1 MPERGPQG
9 GTSTPKPARSSA
21 WPTAALLLGCLLA
34 GGLLAGAP
42 LPARAEEQRNMRLV
56 GADDLQARS
65 AYQPVVHHQGARWI
79 AYVGH
84 HGGKRMNPLTGR
96 VEDNGTSIVDV
107 TDPKHPRYLHHIPGA
122 EGLAEAGG
130 AAMVRVCDGKT
141 LPRGQR
147 EKTYLLRTLGNLAHE
162 VWDVTDPANPA
173 RLVTVLDGL
182 KSTHKNWWE
191 CDTGIAYLVSDGAPS
206 GWRTNRMT
214 KIYDLG
220 DPAQAR
226 FIRDFGLVGQEPG
239 STGTAPEGVHGP
251 IALRNRVYFA
261 YGTGAKGELQI
272 VDRDKLLAGNPQVA
286 DRFAPTAENLLYP
299 QLGRLVMSPAWGG
312 HTSFP
317 ILGISVPHWAPGVP
331 GRTRDFVLLV
341 SESLRNE
348 CQEVRQLAFMVDV
361 TTERTPFPVA
371 TVEVPDPTGD
381 FCRRGGR
388 FGPHSS
394 NESFTPI
401 YYGRLVFIAYF
412 NAGVRAVDV
421 RDPFHPT
428 EAGFYIPSVTAKT
441 DKRCV
446 EVSGAPRCKTAIQ
459 TNNVDV
465 DDRGLVYLADRADT
479 GLHIVELTGPARAI
493 ANFSR

>member
-1 MPERGPQG
+1 M
-9 GTSTPKPARSSA
+9 
-21 WPTAALLLGCLLA
+21 LA
-34 GGLLAGAP
+34 GLLACA
-42 LPARAEEQRNMRLV
+42 AAAAAEEQRNMRLV
-56 GADDLQARS
+56 GMDDLQARS
-65 AYQPVVHHQGARWI
+65 AYQPIVHHQGARWI

-84 HGGKRMNPLTGR
+84 HGGKRMNPLTGQ
-96 VEDNGTSIVDV
+96 EELNGTSILDV

-122 EGLAEAGG
+122 EGEAEAGG

-141 LPRGQR
+141 LPRAQK

-162 VWDVTDPANPA
+162 VWDVTDPAKPV

-220 DPAQAR
+220 DPAQPR
-226 FIRDFGLVGQEPG
+226 FIRDFGLPGQEPG
-239 STGTAPEGVHGP
+239 STGVAPEGVHGP

-261 YGTGAKGELQI
+261 YGTGAKGVLQI
-272 VDRDKLLAGNPQVA
+272 VDREKLLAGNPQA
-286 DRFAPTAENLLYP
+286 TDRFAPTVENLLYP
-299 QLGRLVMSPAWGG
+299 QIGRLDMSPAWGG

-317 ILGISVPHWAPGVP
+317 ILGISVPHWSPGVP

-348 CQEVRQLAFMVDV
+348 CQEIRQLSFMVDV
-361 TTERTPFPVA
+361 TTERTPYSVA
-371 TVEVPDPTGD
+371 TFEVPDPTGA

-394 NESFTPI
+394 NESFSPI
-401 YYGRLVFIAYF
+401 YYGRLAFIAYF
-412 NAGVRAVDV
+412 NAGVRAVDI

-441 DKRCV
+441 DKRCI

-465 DDRGLVYLADRADT
+465 DDRGFIYLADRADT
-479 GLHIVELTGPARAI
+479 GLHIVELTGAARAI
-493 ANFSR
+493 AHFAK

>member
-1 MPERGPQG
+1 VNTR
-9 GTSTPKPARSSA
+9 SA
-21 WPTAALLLGCLLA
+21 WSAALLLGLGVLLTS
-34 GGLLAGAP
+34 AP
-42 LPARAEEQRNMRLV
+42 APAEEQRNMRLV
-56 GADDLQARS
+56 GMDDLQARS
-65 AYQPVVHHQGARWI
+65 AYQPVVHQQGARWI
-79 AYVGH
+79 AYIGH
-84 HGGKRMNPLTGR
+84 HGGKRMNPLTGQ
-96 VEDNGTSIVDV
+96 VELNGTSIVDV
-107 TDPKHPRYLHHIPGA
+107 TDPKRPRYLHHIPGA
-122 EGLAEAGG
+122 EGEAEAGG

-141 LPRGQR
+141 LPHAVKD
-147 EKTYLLRTLGNLAHE
+147 KTYLLRTLGNLAHE
-162 VWDVTDPANPA
+162 VWDVTDPAKPA

-214 KIYDLG
+214 KVYDLS
-220 DPAQAR
+220 DPAQPR
-226 FIRDFGLVGQEPG
+226 FIRDFGLPGQEPG

-261 YGTGAKGELQI
+261 YGTGAKGVLQI
-272 VDRDKLLAGNPQVA
+272 VDRDKLLAGDPQA
-286 DRFAPTAENLLYP
+286 TDRFAPTSANLLYP
-299 QLGRLVMSPAWGG
+299 QIGRLDMSPAWGG

-317 ILGISVPHWAPGVP
+317 ILGITVPHWAPSVP

-341 SESLRNE
+341 SEALRNE
-348 CQEVRQLAFMVDV
+348 CQEIRQLSFMVDV
-361 TTERTPFPVA
+361 TTERTPFSVA
-371 TVEVPDPTGD
+371 TFEVPDPTGD

-394 NESFTPI
+394 NESFSPI
-401 YYGRLVFIAYF
+401 YYGRLAFIAYF
-412 NAGVRAVDV
+412 NAGVRAVDI

-441 DKRCV
+441 DKRCI
-446 EVSGAPRCKTAIQ
+446 EVSGVPRCKTAIQ

-465 DDRGLVYLADRADT
+465 DDRGFIYLADRADT

-493 ANFSR
+493 ANFAK

>member
-1 MPERGPQG
+1 VSVRW
-9 GTSTPKPARSSA
+9 SA
-21 WPTAALLLGCLLA
+21 VLLGLLGILLA
-34 GGLLAGAP
+34 AAP
-42 LPARAEEQRNMRLV
+42 APAEEQRNMRLV
-56 GADDLQARS
+56 GTDDLQARS
-65 AYQPVVHHQGARWI
+65 AYQPVVHQQGARWI

-84 HGGKRMNPLTGR
+84 HGGKRMNPLTGQM
-96 VEDNGTSIVDV
+96 ELNGTSIVDV
-107 TDPKHPRYLHHIPGA
+107 TDPKRPRYLHHIPGA
-122 EGLAEAGG
+122 EGEAEAGG
-130 AAMVRVCDGKT
+130 AAMVRVCDGET
-141 LPRGQR
+141 LPHAAKD
-147 EKTYLLRTLGNLAHE
+147 KTYLLRTLGNLAHE
-162 VWDVTDPANPA
+162 VWDVTDPAKPA

-214 KIYDLG
+214 KIYDLS
-220 DPAQAR
+220 DPAQPR
-226 FIRDFGLVGQEPG
+226 FIRDFGLPGQEPG

-261 YGTGAKGELQI
+261 YGTGAKGVLQI
-272 VDRDKLLAGNPQVA
+272 VDRDKLLAGDPQAA
-286 DRFAPTAENLLYP
+286 DRFAPTPANLLYP
-299 QLGRLVMSPAWGG
+299 QIGRLDMSPAWGG

-317 ILGISVPHWAPGVP
+317 ILGIAVPHWAPGVP

-341 SESLRNE
+341 SEALRNE
-348 CQEVRQLAFMVDV
+348 CQEIRQLSFMVDV
-361 TTERTPFPVA
+361 TTERTPFSVA
-371 TVEVPDPTGD
+371 TFEVPDPTGD

-394 NESFTPI
+394 NESFSPI
-401 YYGRLVFIAYF
+401 YYGRLAFIAYF
-412 NAGVRAVDV
+412 NAGVRAVDI

-441 DKRCV
+441 DKRCI

-465 DDRGLVYLADRADT
+465 DDRGFIYLADRADT
-479 GLHIVELTGPARAI
+479 GLHIVEPTGPARAI
-493 ANFSR
+493 ANFAK

>member
-1 MPERGPQG
+1 VSARW
-9 GTSTPKPARSSA
+9 GTVMLGLLG
-21 WPTAALLLGCLLA
+21 ALLV
-34 GGLLAGAP
+34 GAAA
-42 LPARAEEQRNMRLV
+42 PAPAEEQRNMRLV
-56 GADDLQARS
+56 GSDDLQARS

-84 HGGKRMNPLTGR
+84 HGGKRMNPLTGQ
-96 VEDNGTSIVDV
+96 VEDSGTSIVDV
-107 TDPKHPRYLHHIPGA
+107 TDPTHPRYLHHIPGA
-122 EGLAEAGG
+122 GGEAEAGG

-147 EKTYLLRTLGNLAHE
+147 DKTYLLRTLGNLAHE
-162 VWDVTDPANPA
+162 VWDVTDPAKPT

-214 KIYDLG
+214 KIYDLS
-220 DPAQAR
+220 DPAQPR
-226 FIRDFGLVGQEPG
+226 FIRDFGLPGQEPG

-261 YGTGAKGELQI
+261 YGTGAKGALQI
-272 VDRDKLLAGNPQVA
+272 VDRDKLLAGNPQAA
-286 DRFAPTAENLLYP
+286 DRFAPTPENLLYP
-299 QLGRLVMSPAWGG
+299 QIGRLDMSPAWGG
-312 HTSFP
+312 HTAFP

-361 TTERTPFPVA
+361 TTERTPFSVA
-371 TVEVPDPTGD
+371 TFEVPDPTGD

-394 NESFTPI
+394 NESFSPI

-428 EAGFYIPSVTAKT
+428 EAGFYIPSVTART
-441 DKRCV
+441 DKRCI
-446 EVSGAPRCKTAIQ
+446 EVAGAPRCKTAIQ

-465 DDRGLVYLADRADT
+465 DDRGFIYLADRADT

>member
-1 MPERGPQG
+1 VARFHATSGHPGRGVDVDEHN
-9 GTSTPKPARSSA
+9 AVSA
-21 WPTAALLLGCLLA
+21 WSVVLLLA
-34 GGLLAGAP
+34 VLLAGAP
-42 LPARAEEQRNMRLV
+42 VAVAAEEQRNMRLV

-84 HGGKRMNPLTGR
+84 HGGKRMNPLTGQ
-96 VEDNGTSIVDV
+96 VEDSGTSIVDV
-107 TDPKHPRYLHHIPGA
+107 TDPTHPRYLHHIPGA
-122 EGLAEAGG
+122 VGEAEAGG

-141 LPRGQR
+141 LPHGQR
-147 EKTYLLRTLGNLAHE
+147 DKTYLLRTLGNLAHE
-162 VWDVTDPANPA
+162 VWDVTDPAKPT

-214 KIYDLG
+214 KIYDLS
-220 DPAQAR
+220 DPAQPR
-226 FIRDFGLVGQEPG
+226 FIRDFGLPGQEPG

-251 IALRNRVYFA
+251 IAFRNRVYFA
-261 YGTGAKGELQI
+261 YGTGAKGVLQI
-272 VDRDKLLAGNPQVA
+272 VDRDKLLEGNPQA
-286 DRFAPTAENLLYP
+286 ANRFAPTPENLLYP
-299 QLGRLVMSPAWGG
+299 QIGRLDMSPAWGG
-312 HTSFP
+312 HTAFP

-331 GRTRDFVLLV
+331 GRTRDFVFLV

-348 CQEVRQLAFMVDV
+348 CQEVRQLSFMVDV
-361 TTERTPFPVA
+361 TTERTPFSVA
-371 TVEVPDPTGD
+371 TFEVPDPTGD

-394 NESFTPI
+394 NESFSPI

-412 NAGVRAVDV
+412 NGGVRAVDV

-428 EAGFYIPSVTAKT
+428 EAAFYIPSVTAKT

-465 DDRGLVYLADRADT
+465 DDRGFIYLADRADT

>member
-1 MPERGPQG
+1 VNTR
-9 GTSTPKPARSSA
+9 SA
-21 WPTAALLLGCLLA
+21 WSAALLLGLGVLLTS
-34 GGLLAGAP
+34 AP
-42 LPARAEEQRNMRLV
+42 APAEEQRNMRLV
-56 GADDLQARS
+56 GVDDLQARS
-65 AYQPVVHHQGARWI
+65 AYQPVVHQQGARWI
-79 AYVGH
+79 AYIGH
-84 HGGKRMNPLTGR
+84 HGGKRMNPLTGQ
-96 VEDNGTSIVDV
+96 VELNGTSIVDV
-107 TDPKHPRYLHHIPGA
+107 TDPKRPRYLHHIPGA
-122 EGLAEAGG
+122 EGEAEAGG

-141 LPRGQR
+141 LPHAVKD
-147 EKTYLLRTLGNLAHE
+147 KTYLLRTLGNLAHE
-162 VWDVTDPANPA
+162 VWDVTDPAKPA

-214 KIYDLG
+214 KVYDLS
-220 DPAQAR
+220 DPAQPR
-226 FIRDFGLVGQEPG
+226 FIRDFGLPGQEPG

-261 YGTGAKGELQI
+261 YGTGAKGVLQI
-272 VDRDKLLAGNPQVA
+272 VDRDKLLAGDPQA
-286 DRFAPTAENLLYP
+286 TDRFAPTSANLLYP
-299 QLGRLVMSPAWGG
+299 QIGRLDMSPAWGG

-317 ILGISVPHWAPGVP
+317 ILGITVPHWAPSVP

-341 SESLRNE
+341 SEALRNE
-348 CQEVRQLAFMVDV
+348 CQEIRQLSFMVDV
-361 TTERTPFPVA
+361 TTERTPFSVA
-371 TVEVPDPTGD
+371 TFEVPDSTGD

-394 NESFTPI
+394 NESFSPI
-401 YYGRLVFIAYF
+401 YYGRLAFIAYF
-412 NAGVRAVDV
+412 NAGVRAVDI

-441 DKRCV
+441 DKRCI

-465 DDRGLVYLADRADT
+465 DDRGFIYLADRADT

-493 ANFSR
+493 ANFAK

>member
-1 MPERGPQG
+1 MSMWRVILLL
-9 GTSTPKPARSSA
+9 
-21 WPTAALLLGCLLA
+21 AALLTC
-34 GGLLAGAP
+34 AP
-42 LPARAEEQRNMRLV
+42 APARAEEQRNMRLV

-84 HGGKRMNPLTGR
+84 HGGKRMNPLTGQ
-96 VEDNGTSIVDV
+96 VEDSGTSIVEV
-107 TDPKHPRYLHHIPGA
+107 TDPTHPRYLHHIPGA
-122 EGLAEAGG
+122 VGEAEAGG

-141 LPRGQR
+141 LPHGQR
-147 EKTYLLRTLGNLAHE
+147 DKTYLLRTLGNLAHE
-162 VWDVTDPANPA
+162 VWDVTDPAKPT

-191 CDTGIAYLVSDGAPS
+191 CDTGMAYLVSDGAPS

-214 KIYDLG
+214 KIYDLS
-220 DPAQAR
+220 DPAQPR
-226 FIRDFGLVGQEPG
+226 FIRDFGLPGQEPG

-251 IALRNRVYFA
+251 IAFRNRVYFA
-261 YGTGAKGELQI
+261 YGTGAKGVLQI
-272 VDRDKLLAGNPQVA
+272 VDRDKLLEGNPQA
-286 DRFAPTAENLLYP
+286 ANRFAPTPENLLYP
-299 QLGRLVMSPAWGG
+299 QIGRLDMSPAWGG
-312 HTSFP
+312 HTAFP

-348 CQEVRQLAFMVDV
+348 CQEVRQLSFMVDV
-361 TTERTPFPVA
+361 TTERTPFSVA
-371 TVEVPDPTGD
+371 TFEVPDPTGD

-394 NESFTPI
+394 NESFSPI

-412 NAGVRAVDV
+412 NGGVRAVDV

-428 EAGFYIPSVTAKT
+428 EAAFYIPSVTAKT

-465 DDRGLVYLADRADT
+465 DDRGFIYLADRADT

>member
-1 MPERGPQG
+1 V
-9 GTSTPKPARSSA
+9 SARWSA
-21 WPTAALLLGCLLA
+21 VLLGLLGALLV
-34 GGLLAGAP
+34 GAP
-42 LPARAEEQRNMRLV
+42 VPAPAEEQHNMRLV

-84 HGGKRMNPLTGR
+84 HGGKRMNPLTGQM
-96 VEDNGTSIVDV
+96 EDSGTSIVDV
-107 TDPKHPRYLHHIPGA
+107 TDPKQPRYLHHIPGA
-122 EGLAEAGG
+122 VGEAEAGG

-147 EKTYLLRTLGNLAHE
+147 DKTYLLRTLGNLAHE
-162 VWDVTDPANPA
+162 VWDVTDPARPT

-214 KIYDLG
+214 KIYDLS
-220 DPAQAR
+220 DPAQPR
-226 FIRDFGLVGQEPG
+226 FIRDFGLPGQEPG

-251 IALRNRVYFA
+251 IAFRNRVYFA
-261 YGTGAKGELQI
+261 YGTGAKGVLQI
-272 VDRDKLLAGNPQVA
+272 VDREKLLAGNPQVA

-299 QLGRLVMSPAWGG
+299 QIGRLDMSPAWGG
-312 HTSFP
+312 HTAFP
-317 ILGISVPHWAPGVP
+317 ILGVSVPHWSPGVP

-361 TTERTPFPVA
+361 TTERTPFSVA
-371 TVEVPDPTGD
+371 TFEVPDPTGD

-394 NESFTPI
+394 NESFSPI
-401 YYGRLVFIAYF
+401 YYGRLAFIAYF

-446 EVSGAPRCKTAIQ
+446 EVSGTPRCKIAIQ

-465 DDRGLVYLADRADT
+465 DDRGFIYLADRADT

-493 ANFSR
+493 GNFSR